1 MHEHRRQWIRG
12 AVASTLSAVAAPWWM
27 SSPASAALQPVAT
40 KRIMASGEL
49 IPTVGVGT
57 ARRYAGASSEAQL
70 APLRDALRLFVRE
83 GGKVVDT
90 APSYGDAESVLGLLI
105 EQAGLRDSLFLATK
119 VNATGREDGIAQI
132 EQSFKNL
139 RTDRIDLIAVHNLRD
154 VATQL
159 QVLREFKGKGL
170 VRYIGLTTSSTSQH
184 EEMARLIRSEAIDFV
199 QVDYAIDH
207 REAEK
212 NVLRAAV
219 EQNVAV
225 MVNLPFGRG
234 RVFEAVRDKP
244 LPDWAA
250 ELDIKSWAQFFL
262 KYLISHKAV
271 TCVIPG
277 TATAAHALDNTGAMR
292 GRLPDP
298 FQRDRMA
305 ALISRV

>member
-1 MHEHRRQWIRG
+1 MRDIG
-12 AVASTLSAVAAPWWM
+12 AGAAAMLAAPWWA
-27 SSPASAALQPVAT
+27 PAASAALQPVAT

-49 IPTVGVGT
+49 IPTVGIGT
-57 ARRYAGASSEAQL
+57 ARRYAGARDEQQL
-70 APLRDALRLFVRE
+70 APLREALRIFVRE

-105 EQAGLRDSLFLATK
+105 EQTGLRDSLFLATK
-119 VNATGREDGIAQI
+119 VSASGRQDGVAQI

-139 RTDRIDLIAVHNLRD
+139 RTDRLDLVAVHNLRD

-184 EEMARLIRSEAIDFV
+184 EEMVRLIRGESIDFV

-234 RVFEAVRDKP
+234 RVFEAVRDRP

-250 ELDIKSWAQFFL
+250 ELDIRSWAQFFL

-277 TATAAHALDNTGAMR
+277 TSTAAHALDNTGAMR

-298 FQRDRMA
+298 FQRERMA
-305 ALISRV
+305 ALIARL